1 MCFSVPEM
9 QTPQAI
15 PESQGAQ
22 DAKGTAYKRARGKS
36 GYASTLLTGGA
47 SSGSAAASGPKRL
60 LGE

>member
-1 MCFSVPEM
+1 MCFSVPEV

-22 DAKGTAYKRARGKS
+22 DAKGTTYKRARSKS
-36 GYASTLLTGGA
+36 GYASTLLTGGGPSNTA
-47 SSGSAAASGPKRL
+47 TAGPKRL

>member
-22 DAKGTAYKRARGKS
+22 DAKGTTYKRARGKS

-47 SSGSAAASGPKRL
+47 PSSTATSGPKRL